1 MKKEDNTDILVDI
14 LSDKTKLEK
23 IINNPSKVKAVEAII
38 PKDFILFHI
47 EELTFEDKSPR
58 KEALENVISA
68 IRLEGVN
75 FVYMLLGDKN
85 GVSFYFGIVR
95 DKNYAKELTL
105 DVDDIGE
112 HILKPSIEGNFRG
125 SKVTLATDKKNIL
138 AHIST
143 MKRFAKVVG
152 VPSVNEDNESFQ
164 GVDRVVDVMMGDEFG
179 LMVLADPLSQDELN
193 QVEESLCHI
202 HDKLTPLAKISIQ
215 ESSGNT
221 KTEGD
226 SFTKNESDTEG
237 CSEGDNESHASG
249 ESSGISEGVSESKGY
264 TPSGGGDNHSSS
276 GNSGSNKGRSYTK
289 TTGTNKGKNKSK
301 TIGLST
307 TNNKSTAYNTGTNKN
322 REFTNKII
330 HEWVQYIDE
339 TLFKRIK
346 YGQNKGIFNVS
357 MYLFAS
363 SKGTLI
369 KLGNTLCAIFSGR
382 NENKAPMG
390 IRYITD
396 YKALNAIK
404 NLQIPLELDHASN
417 NTAQVKLLYSQ
428 SNKKRA
434 NWMSVNE
441 LSVITSLPQ
450 KEVVGLS
457 LKEEV
462 EFGLNI
468 KKQGLTEGERL
479 PLGHLVQSGKT
490 LHIPVAINKA
500 HLNKHTFITGVTGS
514 GKTTTCQ
521 RILNSANMPFLVIEP
536 AKTEYRVLTEKYDD
550 ILIFTLG
557 NETIAPL
564 RMNPFE
570 FFKGENISSRVD
582 MIKAN
587 IEAAFDMEA
596 AIPQLIESALYA
608 CYEKY
613 GWDIATSTN
622 SRFNDPFADG
632 VYTFPT
638 LSDLIVEVAHVT
650 EKQGFDERLKN
661 DYIGSINA
669 RLQGLMVG
677 AKGFM
682 LNTPRSIDFK
692 NIVERNV
699 IFELEEIK
707 NGAEKSLVMG
717 FILINLNEAIKI
729 KHQAYQQQGKDFKH
743 ITLIEEAHR
752 LLSKY
757 VAGDNPSKKLGV
769 ETFSDMLAEVRKY
782 GESLIIVDQIPNK
795 LTPEVLKNT
804 NTKIV
809 HRLFASDDKEAI
821 GNTMSLNDEQKGFL
835 SNLDVGRAIV
845 SNQDFAKPLQVQIK
859 ELEDISTTTSAIID
873 EQAVRAIVLTYY
885 AQHYRRGVIPGL
897 QVFEETPSHEQ
908 IEAALSGRYAL
919 LAEVWQEVF
928 KRHPLQKLS
937 DALIAFV
944 SKAQLDQPLDFMIK
958 FLYARFYSNNND
970 KRQAIETHL
979 LSVYEKM
986 KMGDKDLSRVEI
998 AYLRIRKG

>member
-1 MKKEDNTDILVDI
+1 L
-14 LSDKTKLEK
+14 KTSLPV
-23 IINNPSKVKAVEAII
+23 N
-38 PKDFILFHI
+38 
-47 EELTFEDKSPR
+47 
-58 KEALENVISA
+58 EALENVISA
-68 IRLEGVN
+68 IRLEGMN

-95 DKNYAKELTL
+95 DKNYSQALEL

-112 HILKPSIEGNFRG
+112 RILKPSIEGNFRG
-125 SKVTLATDKKNIL
+125 SKVSLATNKKKIL
-138 AHIST
+138 HKIST
-143 MKRFAKVVG
+143 MKRFAKVMG

-179 LMVLADPLSQDELN
+179 LMVLADPLLQNELI
-193 QVEESLCHI
+193 QVEESLCNV

-215 ESSGNT
+215 ESNGEATTS
-221 KTEGD
+221 GD
-226 SFTKNESDTEG
+226 SWTKNESDTEG
-237 CSEGDNESHASG
+237 SSEGGSESHADG
-249 ESSGISEGVSESKGY
+249 ESSGVSEGTSESEGY
-264 TPSGGGDNHSSS
+264 TSSNGGNNNSSS
-276 GNSGSNKGRSYTK
+276 GNSSTNQGKSYTK
-289 TTGTNKGKNKSK
+289 TTSTNTGRNSSRTIGSSIAHNKS
-301 TIGLST
+301 I
-307 TNNKSTAYNTGTNKN
+307 AHNTGTNKS
-322 REFTNKII
+322 REFTNKVIN
-330 HEWVQYIDE
+330 EWVQYIDE

-357 MYLFAS
+357 MYLFAN

-369 KLGNTLCAIFSGR
+369 KLGNTLCAIFSGT
-382 NENKAPMG
+382 NENKAPME
-390 IRYITD
+390 IKYISD
-396 YKALNAIK
+396 DKELDAIK
-404 NLQIPLELDHASN
+404 NLQIPLEIDDASSN
-417 NTAQVKLLYSQ
+417 ATQVKLLYSQ
-428 SNKKRA
+428 SNKKKA

-468 KKQGLTEGERL
+468 KKQALAEEERL
-479 PLGHLVQSGKT
+479 LLGHLVQSGKT
-490 LHIPVAINKA
+490 LNIEVAINKA

-521 RILNSANMPFLVIEP
+521 RILSSADVPFLVIEP
-536 AKTEYRVLTEKYDD
+536 AKTEYRVLTQKYDD

-557 NETIAPL
+557 DETIAPL

-596 AIPQLIESALYA
+596 AIPQIIEGALYA

-622 SRFNDPFADG
+622 STFKDPFADD
-632 VYTFPT
+632 VYAFPT
-638 LSDLIVEVAHVT
+638 LSDLIAEVAHVT
-650 EKQGFDERLKN
+650 EEQGFDERLKN
-661 DYIGSINA
+661 DYIGSIKA

-682 LNTPRSIDFK
+682 LNTPRKD
-692 NIVERNV
+692 IVERNV
-699 IFELEEIK
+699 IFELEAIK

-729 KHQAYQQQGKDFKH
+729 KHQQYSQQGKTFKH

-757 VAGDNPSKKLGV
+757 MAGDNPSKKLGV

-821 GNTMSLNDEQKGFL
+821 GNTMSLNDEQKEFL

-845 SNQDFAKPLQVQIK
+845 SNQDFAKPLQVQIQ
-859 ELEDISTTTSAIID
+859 ELEDISTTTSAIVD

-885 AQHYRRGVIPGL
+885 TQHYRRGVIPGL

-908 IEAALSGRYAL
+908 IEAALSGRYTV
-919 LAEVWQEVF
+919 LAELWQEVF

-944 SKAQLDQPLDFMIK
+944 SKAQLEQSLDFMIK
-958 FLYARFYSNNND
+958 FLYARFYSNNDD

-998 AYLRIRKG
+998 AYLRIRRG